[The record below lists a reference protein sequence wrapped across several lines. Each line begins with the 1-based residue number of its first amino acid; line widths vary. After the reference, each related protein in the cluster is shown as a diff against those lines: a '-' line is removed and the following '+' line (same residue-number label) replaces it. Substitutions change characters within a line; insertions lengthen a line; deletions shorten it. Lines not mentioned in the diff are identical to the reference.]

1 MNLSA
6 HADSRLCPRPG
17 LFWLSLIICFM
28 SIVPAFGQQPASKPP
43 DHQGARGRRLSPAV
57 KVAFKPGPF
66 GPDGKVYLVKPEP
79 MTSVPNETETPEI
92 EEARALANAGI
103 YTLTNKPRAFP
114 LSQRQFSLLHWKPN
128 SLNVGENPLMGSEL
142 IRPPVEPA
150 AKRDKRILQ
159 SSTPQHGT
167 DFPGIG
173 QDGFIPPD
181 GGVAAGPL
189 QVIEVV
195 NASINVYDKNGTS
208 LSSQTLKDF
217 FSRLGTPAS
226 DFIFDP
232 SIYFDLLTHKF
243 WVLAISEHDNPN
255 RSSIL
260 VAVSNADD
268 VTQGWQMYW
277 LDATIDGNTATN
289 NWCDYSHLGMDADAV
304 YISCNQIAFPG
315 PQGGQTQGGFQ
326 YAKVRIIS
334 WDEFTNNNCCIWW
347 DITQLKEGSNNQSTS
362 YRVRPALERFVG
374 HGFGDYWVDAEG
386 GGGSGNVLKV
396 WQLQNPS
403 ACCDGSG
410 GPTLVSTEQTVGTY
424 GVAPSAAQPLNNGV
438 SVAAIDTGNTSIQFA
453 IYQFDHLSVG
463 HTIACTQGGTT
474 VDSCAAFVEMDTT
487 NYPTI
492 TTINDWVLGQSAGE
506 DVYYPFVDQNLNSDK
521 TMVYTRSDGSS
532 TYAGA
537 YYITIPN
544 SSTCTL
550 CTGNEVTM
558 QAGYATYV
566 QLDNSSPRRNRWGD
580 YHGAGTDPDLLG
592 IWIEGEYASALNT
605 WSTDVEPSYNSY
617 FPIDTPSPTALSF
630 GSQTV
635 FSSAPT
641 QNVTFTN
648 TGNATMYITST
659 YISGDTDFFISSDGC
674 NGATVQPSQSCIEG
688 VSFFPTSVGN
698 GNGFIV
704 VLDNS
709 PGVFAD
715 ASLTGNGTQAAS
727 ATLIGSSLNPST
739 YGQSVTFTAQVF
751 SQTSGTP
758 TGTVTF
764 QDGATVLGTVTLNGS
779 GIAQFT
785 TAALSVGTH
794 TIGAFY
800 SGDTLFTASSQSMFQ
815 TVNPA
820 PTSTAVV
827 SSLNPSTY
835 GTAVTFTATVSS
847 GVGMPTGAV
856 TFNDG
861 TTTIGT
867 SALSNGTASFTTAAL
882 SGGAH
887 SITASYA
894 GSVNFASSTS
904 SALGQTVNPRTTA
917 TALASSANPSSYHQ
931 SVTFTA
937 KVSSSA
943 GVPQG
948 TVTFKDG
955 GVTLGT
961 GVLNGSAVA
970 TLATNALTVGAH
982 SVSAVYSGSA
992 NFQTSTSSAVA
1003 QSVKKATTTTKVT
1016 SSVNP
1021 SAYHQ
1026 LVNLTATVVGA
1037 FGGVPQG
1044 TVTFK
1049 DGTITVGTATLNAS
1063 GQAILSVNT
1072 LGVGA
1077 HSITA
1082 SYAGNGSYLASVSA
1096 TINQTVNKA
1105 ATKTNLASS
1114 LNPST
1119 HGTPVTFTAT
1129 IVANFGGTATGKVT
1143 FKNGMTTLGTGIVNA
1158 GNQAKF
1164 TTSTLA
1170 VGTHSITAMYPGSG
1184 NFTASTS
1191 AVLKQVVK

>member
-6 HADSRLCPRPG
+6 HADSHLCSRLG
-17 LFWLSLIICFM
+17 LLWLSLIVFFV
-28 SIVPAFGQQPASKPP
+28 SIVPAFGQLPASKSP
-43 DHQGARGRRLSPAV
+43 DHQGAQGRRLSPAV

-66 GPDGKVYLVKPEP
+66 GPDGEVQQAKPEP
-79 MTSVPNETETPEI
+79 MTSVPNEVETPQI

-103 YTLTNKPRAFP
+103 FTLTNKPPAWP
-114 LSQRQFSLLHWKPN
+114 LTQHQLSLLHWKPN
-128 SLNVGENPLMGSEL
+128 SLNVAENPLMGLEL
-142 IRPPVEPA
+142 IKPGLEPA
-150 AKRDKRILQ
+150 AKRNKRIQQ

-173 QDGFIPPD
+173 EDGAIPPD

-217 FSRLGTPAS
+217 FKGLGTPAS
-226 DFIFDP
+226 DYVFDP
-232 SIYFDLLTHKF
+232 SIYFDLLTHRF
-243 WVLAISEHDNPN
+243 WVLAISENDNPN
-255 RSSIL
+255 RSNIL

-277 LDATIDGNTATN
+277 LDATIDGNTATS
-289 NWCDYSHLGMDADAV
+289 NWCDYAHLGMDADAV
-304 YISCNQIAFPG
+304 YISCNQFPF
-315 PQGGQTQGGFQ
+315 PRISNPPPSFQ

-334 WDEFTNNNCCIWW
+334 WDEFTNNNCCTWW
-347 DITQLKEGSNNQSTS
+347 DMTQLTEGSNNQSTS

-386 GGGSGNVLKV
+386 AGGSGNVLKV

-403 ACCDGSG
+403 ACCDGTPG
-410 GPTLVSTEQTVGTY
+410 GPTLVGTEQTVGTY
-424 GVAPSAAQPLNNGV
+424 GLAPSAAQPLNNGQ
-438 SVAAIDTGNTSIQFA
+438 SAGTIDTGNTAIQFA

-463 HTIACTQGGTT
+463 HTIACSQGGTT
-474 VDSCAAFVEMDTT
+474 DSCAAFVEMDTT

-492 TTINDWVLGQSAGE
+492 TTINDWVLGQAAGE

-558 QAGYATYV
+558 QAGSATYFD
-566 QLDNSSPRRNRWGD
+566 LGTPPGTKNRWGD

-592 IWIEGEYASALNT
+592 IWVEGEYASALNT

-764 QDGATVLGTVTLNGS
+764 QDGATVLGTVALNGS

-800 SGDTLFTASSQSMFQ
+800 SGDTLFIASSQGMFQ
-815 TVNPA
+815 TVSPA

-847 GVGMPTGAV
+847 GVGTPTGTV

-861 TTTIGT
+861 ATAIGT
-867 SALSNGTASFTTAAL
+867 SALSNGKASFTTAAL
-882 SGGAH
+882 SGGGH

-894 GSVNFASSTS
+894 GSVSFASSTS
-904 SALGQTVNPRTTA
+904 SALGQTVNPGATA
-917 TALASSANPSSYHQ
+917 TALASSTNPSSYHQ

-961 GVLNGSAVA
+961 GVLSASAVA
-970 TLATNALTVGAH
+970 TLTTNALTIAAH
-982 SVSAVYSGSA
+982 SISAVYGGSA
-992 NFQTSTSSAVA
+992 NYQASTSSAVV
-1003 QSVKKATTTTKVT
+1003 QTVNKAATTTKVT

-1021 SAYHQ
+1021 SAFHQ
-1026 LVNLTATVVGA
+1026 LVKLTASVVGA
-1037 FGGVPQG
+1037 FGGIPQG

-1049 DGTITVGTATLNAS
+1049 DGATTLGTAALNAG
-1063 GQAILSVNT
+1063 GQAVLNVST
-1072 LGVGA
+1072 LAVGA
-1077 HSITA
+1077 RSITA
-1082 SYAGNGSYLASVSA
+1082 SYAGNGSYLASASA
-1096 TINQTVNKA
+1096 AITQTVHKA
-1105 ATKTNLASS
+1105 ATKTKLVSFP
-1114 LNPST
+1114 NPST
-1119 HGTPVTFTAT
+1119 HGTAVTFTAT
-1129 IVANFGGTATGKVT
+1129 IVPTFGGTATGQVT
-1143 FKNGMTTLGTGIVNA
+1143 FKDGTTTLGTGTVNA
-1158 GNQAKF
+1158 SNQAKF
-1164 TTSTLA
+1164 TTSALA
-1170 VGTHSITAMYPGSG
+1170 IGTNSITATYPGSG